1 MCKVSLFI
9 LVLFMCAFRTWACL
23 GPANIEGVAL
33 TSGETLNLQKL
44 MQMGIEDVNYFRDG
58 DASAAG
64 IRYMSHYDSRAMVFV
79 GTYGMSFQ
87 QNMQMACMGVILP
100 QADSTSVYSP
110 IEKATFDFAAAVKTE
125 IEWLA
130 YNGVV
135 NVAAASIAQI
145 DSALSKAENGGMQY
159 WTHAHSTLAYNS
171 WYTYDSSSG
180 TWRGNGADGVN
191 GVQGV
196 KGTDELAGC
205 SIIKPGVGVPPAGL
219 GTTAITTNRNAVIN
233 RIQPLSVRHTGDG
246 GLIVFL
252 PQTARAGEQLFVI
265 DCRGAVARKKEL
277 QAGSVSLYIG
287 GLAPGHYNVR
297 LMR

>member
-1 MCKVSLFI
+1 MRKVALTI
-9 LVLFMCAFRTWACL
+9 LMISTYAFQAWACL

-44 MQMGIEDVNYFRDG
+44 MLLGTENVNYFKDG

-64 IRYMSHYDSRAMVFV
+64 IRYMSHYDSRAMVFI
-79 GTYGMSFQ
+79 GTYGMSYQ
-87 QNMQMACMGVILP
+87 QNMQMVCLGVILP
-100 QADSTSVYSP
+100 LADSASVYSP
-110 IEKATFDFAAAVKTE
+110 IEKTTFNFAAAVKTE
-125 IEWLA
+125 LEWLS

-135 NVAAASIAQI
+135 NLSAETIAKI
-145 DSALSKAENGGMQY
+145 DSALSKAYNGGEQY
-159 WTHAHSTLAYNS
+159 WTHAHSALAYNS

-219 GTTAITTNRNAVIN
+219 GTTAITTKKNTVNNRMHS
-233 RIQPLSVRHTGDG
+233 LSVRHTGDG

-252 PQTARAGEQLFVI
+252 PQAARPGEQLLVI
-265 DCRGAVARKKEL
+265 DCRGAVVRKKDL
-277 QAGSVSLYIG
+277 NAGSASLYIE
-287 GLAPGHYNVR
+287 GLAHGHYNAR